1 MDNNDERQ
9 YIYIYM
15 KKIGLLDCTMRDG
28 GYINDWN
35 FGHATMM
42 SIYKR
47 LDESGVDFIEIGFL
61 DDRRIYDYDRSIQ
74 PNTGCFNKIYAGI
87 EKKHAIPVAM
97 IDYGTCDIENIAD
110 AKDSFIEGIRVIFK
124 KEKIDYALPFC
135 RAIKEKGYKLFIQAI
150 SITAYSDLEML
161 EYINKINELHPYAFS
176 IVDTYGLLDNR
187 KMAHYFDLI
196 DNNLHSD
203 IAIGYHDH
211 NNFQL
216 AFSNTMKFMGLETK
230 RTIIGDASVYGMG
243 KSAGNCPIELLAMYM
258 NNTFGTQ
265 YDINQYLEIFD
276 TELSQ
281 IYNKYYWGYKYN
293 FYISAM
299 QNCHPNYVEFL
310 INKKTLTITDINV
323 ILAAIP
329 DKIKLLY
336 NQEYI
341 ENAYT
346 EYQSKFIDDIKSINL
361 LKKEFNKRDILVLGP
376 GRSVELEKSKIKN
389 FIEKN
394 NPLVISVNY
403 IPESYEVDYIFLS
416 NSKRYMSLFDTDMGK
431 CSIILT
437 SNISDYLCKADYI
450 LNYESLLMDNVK
462 KNDNPLLLLF
472 SLFLKINKKEVFLA
486 GFDGYRKD
494 GLNYYDSYH
503 NLVVDNEGSL
513 KENVVLKESIKKISK
528 LIKINFITETLYI

>member
-9 YIYIYM
+9 YIYM

-437 SNISDYLCKADYI
+437 SNI
-450 LNYESLLMDNVK
+450 
-462 KNDNPLLLLF
+462 
-472 SLFLKINKKEVFLA
+472 
-486 GFDGYRKD
+486 
-494 GLNYYDSYH
+494 
-503 NLVVDNEGSL
+503 
-513 KENVVLKESIKKISK
+513 
-528 LIKINFITETLYI
+528 

>member
-1 MDNNDERQ
+1 MKGK
-9 YIYIYM
+9 IYM

-74 PNTGCFNKIYAGI
+74 PNTDCFNKIYAGI

-243 KSAGNCPIELLAMYM
+243 KSAGNCAIELLAMYM

-299 QNCHPNYVEFL
+299 QNCHPNYVEYL
-310 INKKTLTITDINV
+310 INKKL
-323 ILAAIP
+323 
-329 DKIKLLY
+329 
-336 NQEYI
+336 
-341 ENAYT
+341 
-346 EYQSKFIDDIKSINL
+346 
-361 LKKEFNKRDILVLGP
+361 
-376 GRSVELEKSKIKN
+376 
-389 FIEKN
+389 
-394 NPLVISVNY
+394 
-403 IPESYEVDYIFLS
+403 
-416 NSKRYMSLFDTDMGK
+416 
-431 CSIILT
+431 
-437 SNISDYLCKADYI
+437 
-450 LNYESLLMDNVK
+450 
-462 KNDNPLLLLF
+462 
-472 SLFLKINKKEVFLA
+472 
-486 GFDGYRKD
+486 
-494 GLNYYDSYH
+494 
-503 NLVVDNEGSL
+503 
-513 KENVVLKESIKKISK
+513 
-528 LIKINFITETLYI
+528 

>member
-9 YIYIYM
+9 YIYM

-87 EKKHAIPVAM
+87 EKKLAIPVAM

>member
-9 YIYIYM
+9 YIYM

>member
-1 MDNNDERQ
+1 MMKGK
-9 YIYIYM
+9 IYM

-74 PNTGCFNKIYAGI
+74 PNTDCFNKIYAGI

-243 KSAGNCPIELLAMYM
+243 KSAGNCAIELLAMYM

-299 QNCHPNYVEFL
+299 QNCHPNYVEYL

-341 ENAYT
+341 EKAYT

-361 LKKEFNKRDILVLGP
+361 LKKEFNKRNILVLGP

-394 NPLVISVNY
+394 NPLVISVNF
-403 IPESYEVDYIFLS
+403 IPKSYEVDYIFLS
-416 NSKRYMSLFDTDMGK
+416 NSKRYMSLFDSDMEK

-437 SNISDYLCKADYI
+437 SNISDYLCKADYT
-450 LNYESLLMDNVK
+450 LNYESLLMDDVN

-472 SLFLKINKKEVFLA
+472 SLLLKINKKEVFLA

-503 NLVVDNEGSL
+503 NLVIDNEGSL
-513 KENVVLKESIKKISK
+513 KENVVLKESIKKFSK
-528 LIKINFITETLYI
+528 LIKLNFITETLYI